1 MKTNC
6 FPCYFGGEE
15 YAYTYKVN
23 EKSDVYSFGV
33 VLMELVTGKRPIE
46 LEFGE
51 NKDIVWWVQSK
62 MNSKESLFGLV
73 DSIISADLKEDA
85 MKVLRIAIHCT
96 AKIPSLRPS
105 MRIVVQMLEE
115 AEPHELTDIVINKE
129 CPDSSNERLK
139 NTGMIRSLEFQTQ
152 TK

>member
-46 LEFGE
+46 PEFGE

-62 MNSKESLFGLV
+62 MNSKERLFGLV
-73 DSIISADLKEDA
+73 DSIISEALKEDA
-85 MKVLRIAIHCT
+85 MKALRIAIHCT

-115 AEPHELTDIVINKE
+115 AEPRKLTNIVINKE

-139 NTGMIRSLEFQTQ
+139 NIGMIQSLEFES
-152 TK
+152 